1 MSLAQ
6 RLAGR
11 LHGRVVVVGTG
22 NPLRGDDAAGSLVA
36 RRLACRHERVIDA
49 EDVPESILG
58 EVIASAPTTVA
69 FVDAVDMGAPAGSVA
84 LLEPQQLA
92 GYWPSTHRSS
102 LALLASYLGQ
112 AAAADVVVLGIQP
125 AQLGWRVPLSREV
138 GEAVSCVV
146 ALLSGFLPARRDAAE
161 RPGVAT
167 QEGRLAC

>member
-6 RLAGR
+6 RLARR

-36 RRLACRHERVIDA
+36 RRLADRYEGVIDA
-49 EDVPESILG
+49 EDVPENILG

-69 FVDAVDMGAPAGSVA
+69 FVDAVDMGAAAGSVA

-92 GYWPSTHRSS
+92 GYRPSTHRSS

-112 AAAADVVVLGIQP
+112 AAAADAVVVGIQP
-125 AQLGWRVPLSREV
+125 AQIGWGEPLSREV

-146 ALLSGFLPARRDAAE
+146 ELLAGFLPARRDAAG
-161 RPGVAT
+161 RPGATT